1 MVGPHGRLHST
12 SPEGLV
18 MRIRKAFTLVEL
30 LVVIGIIA
38 LLIGILLPALNQ
50 ARQQA
55 LQLKCQS
62 NLHSMGL
69 AMTMYINQ
77 YHYYPGHVAKCNG
90 TAVNAAVWPVRLRN
104 MMGNRPGGIQGIFL
118 CPAREAG
125 FQWQV
130 TTSATAGTKAAV
142 ADERWGYNTGELLLN
157 VFTVPFSYA
166 YNDWG
171 LGNVVYGKNAPQRGL
186 GGDLGPNWGGQTGY
200 ELAAG
205 KVRVPS
211 DMIAIAD
218 NTPDGSWD
226 YNLDPEQSDQWP
238 GKIHKRGSNVLF
250 ADGHVEWY
258 LQKELIDVGTSPSH
272 NPTMRRKWSNDN
284 RP

>member
-1 MVGPHGRLHST
+1 
-12 SPEGLV
+12 

-38 LLIGILLPALNQ
+38 LLIGILMPALNQ

-69 AMTMYINQ
+69 AMTMYVNQ
-77 YHYYPGHVAKCNG
+77 YRYYPGHVAKAAG
-90 TAVNAAVWPVRLRN
+90 HNAAVWPPRLRN
-104 MMGNRPGGIQGIFL
+104 MMGNRPGGSQGIFF
-118 CPAREAG
+118 CPAQEAG
-125 FQWQV
+125 FQWQL
-130 TTSATAGTKAAV
+130 TTAATAGTKAAT
-142 ADERWGYNTGELLLN
+142 ADEKWGYNTGELLLD

-171 LGNVVYGKNAPQRGL
+171 LGAVVYGKSAPQRGL
-186 GGDLGPNWGGQTGY
+186 GGDLGPGWGGTNGY

-205 KVRVPS
+205 KVRVAS

-226 YNLDPEQSDQWP
+226 YNLDPEQPDQWP
-238 GKIHKRGSNVLF
+238 GKIHKRGANVLF

-258 LQKELIDVGTSPSH
+258 LQKELVRVAAN
-272 NPTMRRKWSNDN
+272 NPTMRRKWNNDN

>member
-1 MVGPHGRLHST
+1 
-12 SPEGLV
+12 

-50 ARQQA
+50 ARQQS
-55 LQLKCQS
+55 LRIKCGS
-62 NLHSMGL
+62 NLHSMGI
-69 AMTMYINQ
+69 AMIMYVQQ
-77 YHYYPGHVAKCNG
+77 YRFYPGHVAKCEG
-90 TAVNAAVWPVRLRN
+90 HNAAVWPPRLRN
-104 MMGNRPGGIQGIFL
+104 MLGKPGGTQGIFY
-118 CPAREAG
+118 CPAREPG
-125 FQWQV
+125 FQWQL
-130 TTSATAGTKAAV
+130 TGQFTGGTKASV
-142 ADERWGYNTGELLLN
+142 ADEKWGYNSGELLLD
-157 VFTVPFSYA
+157 VFTVPFSYG

-186 GGDLGPNWGGQTGY
+186 GGDLGPGWSGTGY
-200 ELAAG
+200 ELAAS
-205 KVRVPS
+205 KVKVPS

-238 GKIHKRGSNVLF
+238 GKVHFRGANVLF

-258 LQKELIDVGTSPSH
+258 LQKELIDVGNGPTH
-272 NPTMRRKWSNDN
+272 NPNLRRKWSNDN
-284 RP
+284 QP